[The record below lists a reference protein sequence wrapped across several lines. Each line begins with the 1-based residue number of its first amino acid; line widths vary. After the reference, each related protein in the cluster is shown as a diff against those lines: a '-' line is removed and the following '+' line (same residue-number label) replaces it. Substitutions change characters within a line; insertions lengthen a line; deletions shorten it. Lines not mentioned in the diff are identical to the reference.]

1 MGFRTVAI
9 GRGRDKE
16 KLAKDLGAHLYI
28 DAAVEDAA
36 AVLQRMAREQERIVN
51 ASIQPNLGYL
61 VSPEGVYTGK
71 IGEKGVLE
79 VAGSNPVVLRL

>member
-28 DAAVEDAA
+28 DAAAEDAA
-36 AVLQRMAREQERIVN
+36 AVLQQMGGARAIL
-51 ASIQPNLGYL
+51 A
-61 VSPEGVYTGK
+61 TGTS
-71 IGEKGVLE
+71 GEVMGRLL
-79 VAGSNPVVLRL
+79 AGSQPAANSSWLVHRKTRSP